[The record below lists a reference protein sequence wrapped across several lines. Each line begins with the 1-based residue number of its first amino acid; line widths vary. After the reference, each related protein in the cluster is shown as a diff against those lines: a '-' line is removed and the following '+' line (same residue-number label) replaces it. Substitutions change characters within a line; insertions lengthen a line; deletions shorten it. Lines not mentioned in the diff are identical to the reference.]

1 MLPQLETFDPDDPN
15 SVAVWIDLHQRR
27 HLSYVGALAAR
38 ATPQTIPVP
47 NLTGQMT
54 ADWFQRNLNAHK
66 VLATLVATPVAGS
79 TLQLDVGGLHEPR
92 TFRNWIRA
100 HNLAHAQA
108 DQALGV

>member
-1 MLPQLETFDPDDPN
+1 
-15 SVAVWIDLHQRR
+15 VA
-27 HLSYVGALAAR
+27 A
-38 ATPQTIPVP
+38 
-47 NLTGQMT
+47 
-54 ADWFQRNLNAHK
+54 
-66 VLATLVATPVAGS
+66 PVAGS